1 MKVVIAVHSQSGH
14 TALLAKQ
21 TAGVLN
27 AAGHETDLHLL
38 RPKEFAKPRM
48 KNVELKDIPEVAPY
62 DIVIVGGPVWAF
74 TASPVTISFLSSIPN
89 LKGKK
94 ALALVTYSL
103 PFKGVTANR
112 ALSAIES
119 KLDSLGADVLP
130 GESLLWLIPPSE
142 DKQRSVAQNIAARL

>member
-27 AAGHETDLHLL
+27 AAGHDTDLQLL

-48 KNVELKDIPEVAPY
+48 KNVELKDVPDIASY
-62 DIVIVGGPVWAF
+62 DVVIVGGPVWAF
-74 TASPVTISFLSSIPN
+74 TASPVTLSFLSSIPN

-103 PFKGVTANR
+103 PFKAVNATR
-112 ALSAIES
+112 AISAIES
-119 KLDSLGADVLP
+119 RLDSLGAEVLP
-130 GESLLWLIPPSE
+130 GESLHWMIPPSE
-142 DKQRSVAQNIAARL
+142 DKQKIVARRIVDRL